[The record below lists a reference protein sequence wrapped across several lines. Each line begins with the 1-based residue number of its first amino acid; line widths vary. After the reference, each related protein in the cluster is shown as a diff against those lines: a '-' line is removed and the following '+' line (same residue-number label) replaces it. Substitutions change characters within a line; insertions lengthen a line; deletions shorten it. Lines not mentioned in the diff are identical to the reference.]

1 MQSLIYA
8 GARKRNRNRGNVTV
22 MWNHSRASCQRQLVM
37 IRDEG
42 SSIQIYIDYTAQ
54 KDYNSYI
61 NPAITIQS

>member
-1 MQSLIYA
+1 
-8 GARKRNRNRGNVTV
+8 
-22 MWNHSRASCQRQLVM
+22 M